1 MEGYGYI
8 GFLASWLVRHDP
20 LKIIGSALLLGAIA
34 VGGNGLKL
42 STGLSGSAVNILMS
56 VLLLAILGW
65 GQRRKAVV

>member
-1 MEGYGYI
+1 
-8 GFLASWLVRHDP
+8 VRHDP
-20 LKIIGSALLLGAIA
+20 PKIIGSALLLGAIA